1 MSALPLT
8 LAGERGTCPICE
20 RPNVRLATSG
30 LEVVREYRCADCGAR
45 WAVEG
50 QQVPLFDL
58 DGQMDLWSS
67 AAAPTA
73 GMLGDCTDGNLYR
86 P

>member
-8 LAGERGTCPICE
+8 LPGERKTCPICE

-30 LEVVREYRCADCGAR
+30 LEDVREYRCGDCGAR

-50 QQVPLFDL
+50 AQVPLFDL
-58 DGQMDLWSS
+58 DGQLDLFG
-67 AAAPTA
+67 APAPT
-73 GMLGDCTDGNLYR
+73 GDMMGDCKR
-86 P
+86 

>member
-8 LAGERGTCPICE
+8 LPGERKTCPICE

-30 LEVVREYRCADCGAR
+30 LEIVREYRCADCGAR

-50 QQVPLFDL
+50 RQVPLPLDL
-58 DGQMDLWSS
+58 EWEVMPL
-67 AAAPTA
+67 PFE
-73 GMLGDCTDGNLYR
+73 
-86 P
+86 